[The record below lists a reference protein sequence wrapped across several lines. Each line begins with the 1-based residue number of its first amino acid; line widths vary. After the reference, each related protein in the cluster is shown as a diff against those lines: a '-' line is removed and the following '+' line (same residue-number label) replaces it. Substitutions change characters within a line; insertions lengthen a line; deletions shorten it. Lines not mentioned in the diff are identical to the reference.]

1 MFKAQFPNILTLT
14 NLFFGFLSILN
25 CYIDNYNIACYF
37 ILLAAFLDSLDGKI
51 ARILGVSTEFGKEL
65 DSLSDLVSFCLAP
78 SFLVY
83 VLYSQNMPGIS
94 GEIIASAPLILGVIS
109 LARFNI
115 SENENSSYFE
125 GLPTTFNA
133 IFLCCLILYIEDI
146 KLIHSE
152 YSQPRLLLPIIITSS
167 FLMVSKI
174 KYPKFPA
181 LNFSSGYVNTARYV
195 AFLFSVS
202 IFFISLFFDKQLT
215 ILISISSGLLLF
227 GLLKHFIIDEKIH
240 IKFFRNVSK

>member
-94 GEIIASAPLILGVIS
+94 GEIIASAPLILGVIR

-152 YSQPRLLLPIIITSS
+152 YSQPRFLLPIIITSS

-181 LNFSSGYVNTARYV
+181 LNFSSGYVNTTRYV
-195 AFLFSVS
+195 SFLIFILVFVVS
-202 IFFISLFFDKQLT
+202 IFIEKQLLVLMIT
-215 ILISISSGLLLF
+215 SSGLLLF
-227 GLLKHFIIDEKIH
+227 GLIKYFLFEEKIH